1 MAAYYNEN
9 DPFAAAWLRELIK
22 AGLIADGEVDERSIE
37 SVRPDDLRGFVQC
50 HFFAGIGGWSLAL
63 RLAGWPDDRHVWT
76 GSCPCQRLSSA
87 ARGRVVAE
95 DLWPLWSRLIAE
107 CGPRTLFGEQVVN
120 QRWADALVFDLEYLG
135 YEVGAAVVPACA
147 LGFDHARERFYFVGH
162 ANEHSQSRISVDAKV
177 AGVSRDRSDARSVGA
192 AHGLS
197 RDMVAFSGFGNA
209 IVPQV
214 AQVFIEAYLDT
225 LGGSVDG

>member
-1 MAAYYNEN
+1 MKPAVYYNEI
-9 DPFAAAWLRELIK
+9 DPFAAAWLRELMKDGEIP
-22 AGLIADGEVDERSIE
+22 DGEVDERSIE
-37 SVRPDDLRGFVQC
+37 LVRPDDLRGFTQC
-50 HFFAGIGGWSLAL
+50 HFFAGIGGWSYAL

-87 ARGRVVAE
+87 TRGRVVAA
-95 DLWPLWSRLIAE
+95 DLWPLWSRLIAQ
-107 CGPRTLFGEQVVN
+107 CGPRTLFGEQVVHE
-120 QRWADALVFDLEYLG
+120 RWADSLVFDLEYLG

-162 ANEHSQSRISVDAKV
+162 ADEKSQPGISVDAKV
-177 AGVSRDRSDARSVGA
+177 AGVSRDRSDTGRVGT

-209 IVPQV
+209 VVPQV
-214 AQVFIEAYLDT
+214 AQVFIEAYMSLQ
-225 LGGSVDG
+225 S

>member
-9 DPFAAAWLRELIK
+9 DKFAAAWLRELIK
-22 AGLIADGEVDERSIE
+22 AGLIADGEVDDRSIE
-37 SVRPDDLRGFVQC
+37 LVRPDDLRGFSQC
-50 HFFAGIGGWSLAL
+50 HFFAGIGGWSAAL
-63 RLAGWPDDRHVWT
+63 RLASWPDDRHVWT
-76 GSCPCQRLSSA
+76 GSCPCQRFSSA
-87 ARGRVVAE
+87 ARGRVVAA

-120 QRWADALVFDLEYLG
+120 ERWADALVFDLEYLG

-162 ANEHSQSRISVDAKV
+162 ANEHCQSGMSVDAKV
-177 AGVSRDRSDARSVGA
+177 AGVSRDRSDAGSVGT

-197 RDMVAFSGFGNA
+197 RDVVAFSGFGNA

-214 AQVFIEAYLDT
+214 AAQFIGAYLALHEAT
-225 LGGSVDG
+225 ET